1 LNFRQIHIGA
11 AQTQHSP
18 QADPV
23 AVAFRKFAFLVSE
36 LCLPSLAVENSV
48 GSNLFKA
55 MDAYHG
61 GMNIH
66 PFPRGPSYFAVRKKR
81 YRWIST
87 IPAVH
92 VILQKVGEAPHSLAW
107 ININ

>member
-1 LNFRQIHIGA
+1 
-11 AQTQHSP
+11 
-18 QADPV
+18 
-23 AVAFRKFAFLVSE
+23 
-36 LCLPSLAVENSV
+36 
-48 GSNLFKA
+48 